1 MKKMRKNKKITLILG
16 KVPSLN
22 SFYAGSHWTKR
33 KKAKD
38 AALQTIK
45 EQLGANQGAPYNSFR
60 IVANVR
66 YRYDLDNSIIAV
78 KFTSDAL
85 KTLGWIKDD
94 SPKYFRHLLL
104 VWSDQVPKDEAL
116 IEVTLS
122 DEYPQ

>member
-1 MKKMRKNKKITLILG
+1 MKTRKNKEIVLTLG

-38 AALQTIK
+38 AALKEVK
-45 EQLGANQGAPYNSFR
+45 EQLGFNQGPAYNSFR
-60 IVANVR
+60 VTANVR

-85 KTLGWIKDD
+85 KALGWIKDD
-94 SPKYFRHLLL
+94 SPKYFRRLLL
-104 VWSDQVPKDEAL
+104 VWKESLPANTAE
-116 IEVTLS
+116 IIITLS
-122 DEYPQ
+122 DEHPE

>member
-1 MKKMRKNKKITLILG
+1 MLG

-38 AALQTIK
+38 AALKEVK
-45 EQLGANQGAPYNSFR
+45 EQLGFNQGPAYNSFR
-60 IVANVR
+60 VTANVR

-85 KTLGWIKDD
+85 KALGWIKDD

-104 VWSDQVPKDEAL
+104 VWKETLPANTAE
-116 IEVTLS
+116 IIITLS
-122 DEYPQ
+122 DEHPE

>member
-1 MKKMRKNKKITLILG
+1 MRKKDIVLTLG

-38 AALQTIK
+38 AALETIK
-45 EQLGANQGAPYNSFR
+45 GQLGFNKGAPYNSFR
-60 IVANVR
+60 VRAYVR

-94 SPKYFRHLLL
+94 SPKYFRHLVL
-104 VWSDQVPKDEAL
+104 VWKEEIPKDEAQ
-116 IEVTLS
+116 IQITLS
-122 DEYPQ
+122 DEHP

>member
-1 MKKMRKNKKITLILG
+1 MKTRKNKEIVLTLG

-38 AALQTIK
+38 AALKEVK
-45 EQLGANQGAPYNSFR
+45 EQLGFNKGPAYNSFR
-60 IVANVR
+60 VTANVR

-85 KTLGWIKDD
+85 KALGWIKDD
-94 SPKYFRHLLL
+94 SPKYFRRLLL
-104 VWSDQVPKDEAL
+104 VWKESLPANTAE
-116 IEVTLS
+116 IIITLS
-122 DEYPQ
+122 DEHPE

>member
-1 MKKMRKNKKITLILG
+1 MKTRKNKDIVLTLG

-38 AALQTIK
+38 AALKEVK
-45 EQLGANQGAPYNSFR
+45 EQLGFNQGPPYNSFR
-60 IVANVR
+60 VTANVR

-85 KTLGWIKDD
+85 KALGWIKDD
-94 SPKYFRHLLL
+94 SPKYFRRLLL
-104 VWSDQVPKDEAL
+104 VWKESLPANTAE
-116 IEVTLS
+116 IIITLS
-122 DEYPQ
+122 DEYPE

>member
-1 MKKMRKNKKITLILG
+1 MRKNKEIILTLG

-38 AALQTIK
+38 ATLQEIK
-45 EQLGANQGAPYNSFR
+45 QQLDTYKGAPYHSFR
-60 IVANVR
+60 IVAYVR

-85 KTLGWIKDD
+85 KALGYIIDD
-94 SPKYFRHLLL
+94 SPKYFRACVLE
-104 VWSDQVPKDEAL
+104 WSEQIPKDTAK
-116 IEVTLS
+116 IVITLT
-122 DEYPQ
+122 DENP

>member
-1 MKKMRKNKKITLILG
+1 MKTRKNKEIVLTLG

-38 AALQTIK
+38 AALKEVK
-45 EQLGANQGAPYNSFR
+45 EQLGFNQGPPYNSFR
-60 IVANVR
+60 VTANVR

-85 KTLGWIKDD
+85 KALGWIKDD
-94 SPKYFRHLLL
+94 SPKYFRRLLL
-104 VWSDQVPKDEAL
+104 VWKESLPANTAE
-116 IEVTLS
+116 IIITLS
-122 DEYPQ
+122 DEYPE